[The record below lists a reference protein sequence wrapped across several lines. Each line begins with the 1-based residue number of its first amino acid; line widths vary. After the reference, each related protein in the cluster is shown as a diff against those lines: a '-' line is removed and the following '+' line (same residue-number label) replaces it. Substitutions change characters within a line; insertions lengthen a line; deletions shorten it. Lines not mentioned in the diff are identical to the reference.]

1 VLHAPRR
8 IALELVRDVVAA
20 LVLPLDP
27 HRGRALHRDE
37 HALKR
42 QTALV
47 VGEQL
52 VATLDDLRV
61 DDRRRPVVAAAIED
75 EDTAKDSDLR
85 RRQPHPDC
93 VAHERRH
100 ALYQT
105 AQVVVELLDGLRLHS
120 QRRVR
125 ILADLREC
133 ELAPSVSLGVDLLVD
148 DHLTFNLGHSGHTS
162 GVERKERESIMRQG
176 VARAETP
183 RDRAERESLEQ
194 DLLESPLTGRPLPRR
209 LRNFRPAA
217 DAAVRALGGPL
228 AWMRRLREIELR
240 TAEHEE
246 RLGAVYELLR
256 QEYADD
262 AEGFRD
268 AWRDVA
274 RTWSFRDVNGLI
286 ERHNRNFPAEAQLPM
301 NPRTGDFVPV
311 NGRPYTRAPLDDR
324 WIVERFPA

>member
-8 IALELVRDVVAA
+8 IALELVRDVVAV

-27 HRGRALHRDE
+27 HGRRTLDRDE
-37 HALKR
+37 HALER
-42 QTALV
+42 QAALV
-47 VGEQL
+47 VGQQL
-52 VATLDDLRV
+52 LPALDDLRV
-61 DDRRRPVVAAAIED
+61 DDRRRPVVAAAVED
-75 EDTAKDSDLR
+75 EDAAKDSDLG
-85 RRQPHPDC
+85 RRQPDPDC
-93 VAHERRH
+93 ILHERRH
-100 ALYQT
+100 ALHQ
-105 AQVVVELLDGLRLHS
+105 AAEVVVELLDGLRLHS
-120 QRRVR
+120 QRRVW

-133 ELAPSVSLGVDLLVD
+133 ELAPGVSLGVDLFVD
-148 DHLTFNLGHSGHTS
+148 DHLTFSLGHKGHTS

-176 VARAETP
+176 VTRAETP

-246 RLGAVYELLR
+246 RLGAAYALVRE
-256 QEYADD
+256 EYAND

-268 AWRDVA
+268 AWQDVA
-274 RTWSFRDVNGLI
+274 RAWSFRDVNGLI
-286 ERHNRNFPAEAQLPM
+286 ERHNRNFPAEARLPM

-311 NGRPYTRAPLDDR
+311 NGRPYTRAPLDER
-324 WIVERFPA
+324 WILERFPA